1 MTTTKRRWWT
11 ITLLVGADLAI
22 TLLLVGALGTKFELW
37 DFNLGFTMVFAAAI
51 IAVAVL
57 VLGIAG
63 WVVANR
69 RGYGRDKP
77 LLGISVVLSA
87 VVLAILG
94 LQFSKAN
101 SVPPIHNISTDVDN
115 PPAFEQLVSVRE
127 ASGANPLA
135 LSDDVKEQQ
144 LKAYP
149 GVQTLATE
157 LAPGAAL
164 DRAEAVLTEMGLEIA
179 GRNDSA
185 GLLEAT
191 ATSFWFGFKDD
202 VAVRV
207 RAANAGSVVDLRSV
221 SRVGQSDLG
230 ANAARIEDFLA
241 RF

>member
-1 MTTTKRRWWT
+1 MTAPKRRWWT

-37 DFNLGFTMVFAAAI
+37 DFQLGFTMVFAAAI

-69 RGYGRDKP
+69 RSYGRDKP
-77 LLGISVVLSA
+77 LLSISVVLSA

-115 PPAFEQLVSVRE
+115 PPAFEQLVDVRT
-127 ASGANPLA
+127 ASGANPLELTA
-135 LSDDVKEQQ
+135 EVIEQQ
-144 LKAYP
+144 LKDYP
-149 GVQTLATE
+149 GLQTLTSD
-157 LAPGAAL
+157 LAPAAAL
-164 DRAEAVLTEMGLEIA
+164 DRAEAVLAEMGLEVV
-179 GRNDSA
+179 GRNA
-185 GLLEAT
+185 ATGVVEAT
-191 ATSFWFGFKDD
+191 ATTFWFGFKDD

-207 RAANAGSVVDLRSV
+207 QGSADGSRIDVRSV

-230 ANAARIEDFLA
+230 ANAARIEDFLG